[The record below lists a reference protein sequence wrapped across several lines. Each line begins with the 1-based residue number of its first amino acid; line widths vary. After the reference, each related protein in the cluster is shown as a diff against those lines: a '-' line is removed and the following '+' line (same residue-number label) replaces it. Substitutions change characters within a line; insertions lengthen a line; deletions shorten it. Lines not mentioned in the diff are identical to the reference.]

1 MSGCL
6 GAVVENMDLEIRD
19 TWVRLSPPTSCA
31 TLDMLLNSSEPQLP
45 YL

>member
-6 GAVVENMDLEIRD
+6 GAVVENMDLETRE